1 MEEIAAKITD
11 SELEVMEVLWQA
23 WEPLPL
29 QPIRTQLERTRGWD
43 GSTVKTLLR
52 RLCEKGAVEAE
63 KRAAFYYRPL
73 LSREEYQR
81 WSTSSLIRRV
91 YRGSARDLVASL
103 VRGDQLT
110 GRDLEELRALLDQEA
125 RRE

>member
-1 MEEIAAKITD
+1 MGEIAAKITD

-23 WEPLPL
+23 GEPLPL

-52 RLCEKGAVEAE
+52 RLCEKGAVEVAE

-73 LSREEYQR
+73 LSREEYYTYIYSPDPPGLPGER
-81 WSTSSLIRRV
+81 
-91 YRGSARDLVASL
+91 RDLVASL
-103 VRGDQLT
+103 VGGTSSPAGTWRS
-110 GRDLEELRALLDQEA
+110 
-125 RRE
+125 